1 MIRQILCFAALAALP
16 LALAGCG
23 PSPDRGAEAPPAPGD
38 TDVPEGNVARETPP
52 APAASSPAQPSAPPA
67 PALPARFLG
76 AWDRSAAA
84 CAGRGSE
91 MRLVV
96 EPGRLRFHESV
107 ARVEAVRETGNGVV
121 EADLAF
127 QGEGESWSE
136 TRSLRLLADD
146 RLAVEAAGPPAERV
160 RCG

>member
-1 MIRQILCFAALAALP
+1 M
-16 LALAGCG
+16 
-23 PSPDRGAEAPPAPGD
+23 
-38 TDVPEGNVARETPP
+38 
-52 APAASSPAQPSAPPA
+52 

-76 AWDRSAAA
+76 TWDQSAAA
-84 CAGRGSE
+84 CAGSGSE

-107 ARVEAVRETGNGVV
+107 ARIEAIRETDGGHV
-121 EADLAF
+121 EVDLAF
-127 QGEGESWSE
+127 QGEGESWRE
-136 TRSLRLLADD
+136 TRTLRRTAED